1 MYPRCPTG
9 SRRQTKNR
17 RGNCEICQAVDV
29 VVGLGAVSLVVGV
42 VMKTLQNH
50 RFLLRQLLEPTLLVD
65 SGPAPAAAA
74 IANLHHFH
82 CLILQQ
88 RLEKWVLLGEEV
100 VSNGLLA
107 SRLKR
112 RFSCVSRVFCHPS
125 SVLTQVASSESSS
138 ASASGSGLSRR
149 QLLHERLESF
159 SLAPHG
165 FSSAQARAASSWL
178 LRQRLEISSWRL
190 VASSPTGGANM
201 LQE

>member
-1 MYPRCPTG
+1 MGATVCARLSFATSSWHKCSGHKRMHPRCSTG

-29 VVGLGAVSLVVGV
+29 VVGLGAISLVVGV

-74 IANLHHFH
+74 IANLRHFH

-88 RLEKWVLLGEEV
+88 RLEKGVHLGEDV
-100 VSNGLLA
+100 VSNGLA
-107 SRLKR
+107 SRVKR

-125 SVLTQVASSESSS
+125 SVLTQAASS
-138 ASASGSGLSRR
+138 ASASGSGLSR
-149 QLLHERLESF
+149 Q
-159 SLAPHG
+159 
-165 FSSAQARAASSWL
+165 L
-178 LRQRLEISSWRL
+178 LRQRLESFAL
-190 VASSPTGGANM
+190 APA
-201 LQE
+201 